1 MTSGATPCLASLV
14 NHDCDDDDDGND
26 DDDCDDGDDDDD
38 DDDGDDIHGDDN
50 SGQIFCPLQVKGALR
65 RKTQGIPF
73 YPKTSHYCIVITVAD

>member
-1 MTSGATPCLASLV
+1 MTV
-14 NHDCDDDDDGND
+14 VMMYDDG
-26 DDDCDDGDDDDD
+26 DD

-73 YPKTSHYCIVITVAD
+73 YPKTSHYGIVITVAD